1 MTRFHS
7 EDYVDFLSRVTPN
20 SPEFQRYYSMYN
32 LGDDCPVFTGLFD
45 FCKLYT
51 GASLLSATKLN
62 HKVWFSSFSSLAFD
76 SILLVQQ
83 NDVAIN
89 WSGGLHH
96 AKKSEV
102 KSISL
107 EEVEHLFSSQ
117 ASGFCYM
124 NDIVIAILELLK

>member
-20 SPEFQRYYSMYN
+20 SQEYQRFYSIYN

-62 HKVWFSSFSSLAFD
+62 HKVCYSITSLGLLFFLFD
-76 SILLVQQ
+76 
-83 NDVAIN
+83 
-89 WSGGLHH
+89 
-96 AKKSEV
+96 
-102 KSISL
+102 
-107 EEVEHLFSSQ
+107 
-117 ASGFCYM
+117 
-124 NDIVIAILELLK
+124 

>member
-20 SPEFQRYYSMYN
+20 SQEYQRFYSIYN

-62 HKVWFSSFSSLAFD
+62 HKVYYSITSFDLFCFFLFFS
-76 SILLVQQ
+76 I
-83 NDVAIN
+83 
-89 WSGGLHH
+89 
-96 AKKSEV
+96 AK
-102 KSISL
+102 
-107 EEVEHLFSSQ
+107 
-117 ASGFCYM
+117 
-124 NDIVIAILELLK
+124 

>member
-20 SPEFQRYYSMYN
+20 STEFQRFYAIYN
-32 LGDDCPVFTGLFD
+32 LGDDCPVFAGLFD

-62 HKVWFSSFSSLAFD
+62 HKQS
-76 SILLVQQ
+76 
-83 NDVAIN
+83 DVAIN

-96 AKKSEV
+96 AKKFEV
-102 KSISL
+102 SKGSV
-107 EEVEHLFSSQ
+107 EERRIFLTRFFSFRHRDFVMSTT
-117 ASGFCYM
+117 SSSPYWSY
-124 NDIVIAILELLK
+124 

>member
-20 SPEFQRYYSMYN
+20 SPEFQRFYSMYN

-62 HKVWFSSFSSLAFD
+62 HKVSVLSSFVSEL
-76 SILLVQQ
+76 ILLLY
-83 NDVAIN
+83 I
-89 WSGGLHH
+89 
-96 AKKSEV
+96 AK
-102 KSISL
+102 
-107 EEVEHLFSSQ
+107 
-117 ASGFCYM
+117 
-124 NDIVIAILELLK
+124 

>member
-20 SPEFQRYYSMYN
+20 SQEFQRFYSIYN

-62 HKVWFSSFSSLAFD
+62 HKVCRSFLK
-76 SILLVQQ
+76 ILF
-83 NDVAIN
+83 I
-89 WSGGLHH
+89 
-96 AKKSEV
+96 
-102 KSISL
+102 KSIYL
-107 EEVEHLFSSQ
+107 IFL
-117 ASGFCYM
+117 A
-124 NDIVIAILELLK
+124 K